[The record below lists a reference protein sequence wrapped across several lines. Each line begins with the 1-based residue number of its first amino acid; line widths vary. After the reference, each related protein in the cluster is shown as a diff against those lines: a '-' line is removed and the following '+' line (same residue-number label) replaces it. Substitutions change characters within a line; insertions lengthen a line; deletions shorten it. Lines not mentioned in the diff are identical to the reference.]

1 MQHNHSTDTPQVTTY
16 NLWQRFLVW
25 LEGFGRFYVEGFQR
39 MTVGKTLWII
49 IIVKLIIMF
58 AILKP
63 FFFKY
68 ELSGMKPEQ
77 KQEHVGNALIDRQAK

>member
-1 MQHNHSTDTPQVTTY
+1 
-16 NLWQRFLVW
+16 
-25 LEGFGRFYVEGFQR
+25 

-77 KQEHVGNALIDRQAK
+77 KQEHVGNALIDRQAQ

>member
-1 MQHNHSTDTPQVTTY
+1 MQLDTPPTRPSTASV
-16 NLWQRFLVW
+16 LLAWFERI
-25 LEGFGRFYVEGFQR
+25 GRFYVEGFR
-39 MTVGKTLWII
+39 HMTVGKTLWLI

-68 ELSGMKPEQ
+68 ELSGMQSEE
-77 KQEHVGNALIDRQAK
+77 KQTHVGNNLIERKAK